1 MIKYQPLVY
10 LVSTIAI
17 AGFSGCASKSSDSS
31 NQAAQSS
38 MSDTTTN
45 AAASKPAK
53 KPKDKRPIEQRLAV
67 GMTMDQ
73 VKEVCGNPKNVAMNS
88 DGSATW
94 VYNNSQNAF
103 IPNYALFGGRFHFV
117 TIMFGPDGKV
127 KSWTSGSSGMY

>member
-1 MIKYQPLVY
+1 MNKYQPLVY
-10 LVSTIAI
+10 LVTTIAI

-31 NQAAQSS
+31 SQPAQPT
-38 MSDTTTN
+38 MTDGTN
-45 AAASKPAK
+45 AAAGQPAK

-73 VKEVCGNPKNVAMNS
+73 VKEACGNPKNVAMSS

-94 VYNNSQNAF
+94 VYNNAQNAF

-117 TIMFGPDGKV
+117 SIVFGPDGKV
-127 KSWTSGSSGMY
+127 KSWTSGSSGLY